1 MAKHLY
7 KILTQD
13 AAEKY
18 GAEMESE
25 AELDLSREQRL
36 DVIAAGWVEPL
47 DDDDEPDDKPK
58 KK

>member
-13 AAEKY
+13 AAERY
-18 GAEMESE
+18 GAELESE

-47 DDDDEPDDKPK
+47 DDDDDDKPK
-58 KK
+58 TKK